1 MTKIYADSVFG
12 EILPITAHYYFK
24 KMEVFEILSSSKN
37 LIEDVSTLNKAVC
50 FGNKIGF
57 EMGSLE
63 DFRIEYNQVFKTTR
77 QKNNFPFR
85 EWLDNKRELMLKE
98 I

>member
-1 MTKIYADSVFG
+1 MTKIYTESVYG

-37 LIEDVSTLNKAVC
+37 LIEDLLTLNTVIQS
-50 FGNKIGF
+50 GTKIGF

-63 DFRIEYNQVFKTTR
+63 DFRIEYNQAVKTAREKNKYPFK
-77 QKNNFPFR
+77 
-85 EWLDNKRELMLKE
+85 EWLGNKRELMLKE